1 MIPAVYLYHDGEAW
15 MDAGDYSL
23 ALTPKFATLTRTRK
37 PESYLPGAIDRA
49 NKIKMIRENWDA
61 GKRRVWP
68 SMAGIPL
75 VLLAPGAK
83 DWKPPD
89 DRITQDDIRAMF

>member
-75 VLLAPGAK
+75 VFLAAGAK
-83 DWKPPD
+83 DWKPPED
-89 DRITQDDIRAMF
+89 MITQADIRAMF

>member
-1 MIPAVYLYHDGEAW
+1 MIPAVYLCHDGSTW

-23 ALTPKFATLTRTRK
+23 ALTAKFATLTRIRK
-37 PESYLPGAIDRA
+37 PAACLPGAIDHA
-49 NKIKMIRENWDA
+49 DKIKIIRENWDA

-75 VLLAPGAK
+75 VFLAAGAK
-83 DWKPPD
+83 DWEPPE